1 MLSNLAGLI
10 LLFAPVAPGTEA
22 VPPDRVTITVL
33 ATTDVHGHIFPYDD
47 FARRPA
53 PRGLA
58 ATSTLISRVRQET
71 PNTLLIDCGDAIQ
84 GAALEAV
91 HQAAVQE
98 GRTSAPDPMMLA
110 MNAMGYDAMILG
122 NHELNFGLSNLTAAR
137 SAARFPWLSAN
148 TLTDGT
154 IPPFAPYL
162 VKTVAGVRIAVIGV
176 TPQVIA
182 MWEKPENIRGLSWRS
197 PVEGVRLAMEKLEK
211 EKPDVI
217 LVASHGGLDREP
229 GEATARPGEP
239 SGENSI
245 LEIAERFRSVAA
257 IVYGHTHRREP
268 GRRVGPV
275 LIVQPRNWA
284 EEVARIDLTLVR
296 EGSAWRLAESTSVLL
311 PVTLD
316 TLPDPKILEIAQPYQ
331 DAAEKQM
338 TRRVAD
344 IAVELSGARGRFEDS
359 ALVDAIHE
367 VQLHYSKADVSFT
380 QLFRPEVR
388 IPPGSVTVRDIGALY
403 IYENELYALEGSGRM
418 VREALENASRYFLTC
433 PDPTCTVGPL
443 IDRGVYGYS
452 YDMAQG
458 VEYELDLDS
467 PGGRSRQEPALSR
480 QAAPG
485 RPAAPDRRQQLPGGG
500 LRRLFDVR
508 WRQGRLEERPGNPR
522 APHRLLHG
530 DAEGSR

>member
-1 MLSNLAGLI
+1 
-10 LLFAPVAPGTEA
+10 
-22 VPPDRVTITVL
+22 
-33 ATTDVHGHIFPYDD
+33 
-47 FARRPA
+47 
-53 PRGLA
+53 
-58 ATSTLISRVRQET
+58 
-71 PNTLLIDCGDAIQ
+71 
-84 GAALEAV
+84 
-91 HQAAVQE
+91 
-98 GRTSAPDPMMLA
+98 
-110 MNAMGYDAMILG
+110 
-122 NHELNFGLSNLTAAR
+122 
-137 SAARFPWLSAN
+137 
-148 TLTDGT
+148 
-154 IPPFAPYL
+154 
-162 VKTVAGVRIAVIGV
+162 
-176 TPQVIA
+176 
-182 MWEKPENIRGLSWRS
+182 
-197 PVEGVRLAMEKLEK
+197 VEGVRLAMEKLEK

-245 LEIAERFRSVAA
+245 LEIAERFPSVAA

-443 IDRGVYGYS
+443 IDRAVYGYS

-458 VEYELDLDS
+458 VEYELDLT
-467 PGGRSRQEPALSR
+467 
-480 QAAPG
+480 
-485 RPAAPDRRQQLPGGG
+485 RPAGDRVRN
-500 LRRLFDVR
+500 LRYRGKPLQDDQPLRIAVNSYRAAGSAGYSMFAGAKVVWKSGRGIRELLIDYYTER
-508 WRQGRLEERPGNPR
+508 GRLPVTSDGNWRILPAQAVETLAR
-522 APHRLLHG
+522 EDLRGH
-530 DAEGSR
+530 